1 MKSFIYCALVILAVL
16 IVLGRVGAS
25 DVSEAEKYQ
34 AYKCGMINS
43 GSWGGTIED
52 KQACGERK

>member
-1 MKSFIYCALVILAVL
+1 MKNFIYGVLVILAVL
-16 IVLGRVGAS
+16 VVLGRVGAS

-43 GSWGGTIED
+43 GAWGASAEQN
-52 KQACGERK
+52 KLCGE